1 MTGKGNSQ
9 LSFLGNR
16 PLVISLLY
24 CATFFTGIT
33 GLIGVVLAY
42 LFRDAAQE
50 EWEVSHYPYLIRTF
64 WIFILSVSLVIAAA
78 IMMMGDV
85 RLGGLL
91 LIPAGVL
98 VLLSGVRA
106 VMSLIN
112 AALEKPMPS
121 PKSWLI

>member
-42 LFRDAAQE
+42 LFRNAAQE

-64 WIFILSVSLVIAAA
+64 WIFVLSASLVFVSAF
-78 IMMMGDV
+78 MMMGNMN
-85 RLGGLL
+85 LGGLL
-91 LIPAGVL
+91 LIPACL
-98 VLLSGVRA
+98 LIILSGVRA